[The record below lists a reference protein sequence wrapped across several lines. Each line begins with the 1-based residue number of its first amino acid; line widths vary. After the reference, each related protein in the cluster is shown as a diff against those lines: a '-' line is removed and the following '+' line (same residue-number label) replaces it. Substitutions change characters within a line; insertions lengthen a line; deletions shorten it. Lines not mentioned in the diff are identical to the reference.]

1 MNEHQKKKIRTK
13 RKETTRDEK
22 KRMINKLF
30 VSSAEF
36 SATIICQGRQTFLH
50 KRMFFFQHHSVKH
63 KNEKSKQNKTTKKRT
78 IQFNEDRQKG

>member
-1 MNEHQKKKIRTK
+1 MNEHQKKKRRTK

-22 KRMINKLF
+22 KRIINKLF

-36 SATIICQGRQTFLH
+36 SATIICQGRQTFLR

-63 KNEKSKQNKTTKKRT
+63 KNEREQTKQNNKVKNYT
-78 IQFNEDRQKG
+78 IQ